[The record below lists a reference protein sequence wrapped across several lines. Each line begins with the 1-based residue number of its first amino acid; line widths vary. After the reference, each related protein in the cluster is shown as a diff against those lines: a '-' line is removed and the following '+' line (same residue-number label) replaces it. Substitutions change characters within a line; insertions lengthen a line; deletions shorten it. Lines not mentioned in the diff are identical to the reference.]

1 MPIGVTELTPIEQ
14 TALLTLY
21 ARALDSRWPRPIL
34 GDVLADKVVGKI
46 DYDFAGLGVLTS
58 VVCQAALRAKMLN
71 DRVCAFTAEH
81 ADAVVVDLG
90 AGLNDGLDRTSPPR
104 TVDWYSVDLPGVIA
118 LRDQVLPPSP
128 QAHSVTASL
137 ADPHW
142 PETIPADRPT
152 MLIADGL
159 LAFLDEDTIIALFR
173 RITEHFRSG
182 ELAFND
188 YGGIGWISRAAVK
201 LSPQKMFKDI
211 GGLRGYAGFKD
222 AHHPEA
228 WDPQLKLVE
237 EASLAHASEVNLF
250 PEWLRVAT
258 RLAGKTKTGA
268 RKARILRYRF

>member
-1 MPIGVTELTPIEQ
+1 M
-14 TALLTLY
+14 
-21 ARALDSRWPRPIL
+21 
-34 GDVLADKVVGKI
+34 
-46 DYDFAGLGVLTS
+46 
-58 VVCQAALRAKMLN
+58 VCQAALRAKILD
-71 DRVCAFTAEH
+71 DRVCAFTAKH
-81 ADAVVVDLG
+81 AAAVVVDLG
-90 AGLNDGLDRTSPPR
+90 AGLNDGLDQTSPPR
-104 TVDWYSVDLPGVIA
+104 TVDWYSVDLPEVIA
-118 LRDQVLPPSP
+118 LRDQVLPASP
-128 QAHSVTASL
+128 QAHSVAVSL
-137 ADPHW
+137 VDPRW

-159 LAFLDEDTIIALFR
+159 LAFLSEDTIIALFR

-188 YGGIGWISRAAVK
+188 YGGVGWVSRAAVK

-211 GGLRGYAGFKD
+211 GALRGCTGFKD

-250 PEWLRVAT
+250 PRWIRVAT